1 MRTFLA
7 LALLAFVMLFSGC
20 AKESST
26 THTTSPT
33 GISGSLSRFTIVGN
47 RLFCLDGNT
56 LKTFDITNG
65 GQPVLL
71 STIELSTE
79 PETIFSYT
87 NFLLMGTSS
96 GMLIYSVADNPAY
109 VSTYEHIVSCDPVVA
124 ENGYAYVTLRNTT
137 NCNNVNGASRL
148 EVISLANM
156 STPEQVAQLNLMA
169 PYGLAVNDTLL
180 FVADEE
186 LHVQVI
192 SISNRTEPYF
202 VQTLTLTGARDVI
215 ALPNL
220 LLVMAEKKLAQYDYS
235 NVQQIQLISQID
247 L

>member
-1 MRTFLA
+1 MRTFCT
-7 LALLAFVMLFSGC
+7 LLLMAGIMLLTGC
-20 AKESST
+20 SKEST
-26 THTTSPT
+26 TTYTSSPT
-33 GISGSLSRFTIVGN
+33 GISGSLSRFTIIGN

-79 PETIFSYT
+79 PESIFTYQ
-87 NFLLMGTSS
+87 NFLLLGTTS
-96 GMLIYSVADNPAY
+96 GMLIYNAGDHPTY
-109 VSTYEHIVSCDPVVA
+109 ISTYEHVVSCDPVVA
-124 ENGYAYVTLRNTT
+124 DNGYAFVTLRNTT
-137 NCNNVNGASRL
+137 NCRHTAEASRL

-156 STPEQVAQLNLMA
+156 STPEQVAQLNMMD

-180 FVADEE
+180 FVADED

-202 VQTLTLTGARDVI
+202 LKTLTLMGARDVI
-215 ALPNL
+215 ALPNH

-235 NVQQIQLISQID
+235 NVQNIQLISQID